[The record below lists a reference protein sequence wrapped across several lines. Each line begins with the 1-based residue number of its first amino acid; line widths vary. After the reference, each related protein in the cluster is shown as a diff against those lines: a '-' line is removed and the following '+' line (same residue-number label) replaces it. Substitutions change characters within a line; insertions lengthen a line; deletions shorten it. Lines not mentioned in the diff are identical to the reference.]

1 MSSSSMAHFE
11 VSTRR
16 RCEAASGTP
25 WSASSTWPG
34 ALGGRRCVLDHV
46 IGDAVAVFD
55 QEVRVEHFEEGG
67 EGGIAEEDHPPLHE
81 K

>member
-1 MSSSSMAHFE
+1 MKPHLARHG
-11 VSTRR
+11 VQVQRGHVHW
-16 RCEAASGTP
+16 AGGG
-25 WSASSTWPG
+25 ASSIMSL
-34 ALGGRRCVLDHV
+34 AML
-46 IGDAVAVFD
+46 D

>member
-1 MSSSSMAHFE
+1 MAHFE

-16 RCEAASGTP
+16 RCGAASGTP

-46 IGDAVAVFD
+46 IGDAVAGFD
-55 QEVRVEHFEEGG
+55 EEVRVEHFEEGG